1 MRSSTVARGVTTST
15 NYVLPALTLA
25 LAMALA
31 PPASFAAGGGAAS
44 PSSSGSGGGG
54 GGAAQPQTPPIP
66 LRMDLIGGCKAP
78 GNDWTTAD
86 NLELSRL
93 YNDGDWPHVQ
103 EKLNTFISKVTCEDS
118 TVSKKKPARHTF
130 PDGAPFSV
138 VFLNEALEA
147 PVLTRVLVQKPE
159 PEVFGNRV
167 AGFSL
172 YDLQLFA
179 DSRLLVTSRYQASTG
194 PNPLLAQVPSVVS
207 QLSGGIGAALKPTG
221 AVGGG
226 RAVEA
231 KAVQAKCAPG
241 QCQTIYVVHLVHLPK
256 PFKAWDSSV
265 IPQVTVSDQLS
276 SAVAVTYLLQ
286 SLADR
291 SDTSP
296 ACRKAREDAQS
307 VNAPGKIVGAVTM
320 ADGKTRVQGATVLVL
335 AVGPAQPAACGGPVA
350 KVNNSLRGAFLTGC
364 SPPLLTS
371 PVILTDLN
379 GGFQKDQLDPGQYL
393 VAASAPSTPGLGT
406 NTELVT
412 VEAGKTAPAIL
423 IPLPPASGPP
433 DPAACAKALGAAIDD
448 LMEIQALP
456 PVQKAEAIAQVEN
469 LYATYLNL
477 ASPTQLTGP
486 APPTP
491 YTLGRY
497 TRFGFSLG
505 AAVLGHPQ
513 LNTPA
518 KVTTASATTTS
529 TLLPDNPTTPL
540 TFIAFDVHWPY
551 DETRF
556 SPSFAERLRAF
567 FGVAL
572 TPDLGAVGGVGV
584 GIVRGLSIEV
594 GYSVLLAHALARGE
608 QLSSPEVILH
618 DPTPRKAVGAFFAG
632 IGYSFQ

>member
-1 MRSSTVARGVTTST
+1 MRSSFVVAGVSAST
-15 NYVLPALTLA
+15 RSVRLAVSCFA
-25 LAMALA
+25 LAFAFLLA
-31 PPASFAAGGGAAS
+31 PPALLAAGGGAAG
-44 PSSSGSGGGG
+44 PSGSGPGGG

-78 GNDWTTAD
+78 GHDWTATD

-93 YNDGDWPHVQ
+93 YNDGDWPQVQ
-103 EKLNTFISKVTCEDS
+103 EKLSKFIGKMKCDDS
-118 TVSKKKPARHTF
+118 TVPKKQPAQHEFT
-130 PDGAPFSV
+130 DGAPFSV

-167 AGFSL
+167 AGFKL
-172 YDLQLFA
+172 YDFQLFA

-207 QLSGGIGAALKPTG
+207 QLSGGIATALKPAGGGGG
-221 AVGGG
+221 AVG
-226 RAVEA
+226 AE
-231 KAVQAKCAPG
+231 AVQAKCAPG
-241 QCQTIYVVHLVHLPK
+241 QCQKIYIVHLVYLPK

-265 IPQVTVSDQLS
+265 IPQVAVSDQLS

-307 VNAPGKIVGAVTM
+307 LNAPGKIVGAVTM
-320 ADGKTRVQGATVLVL
+320 ADGKTRVQGAAVLVL

-350 KVNNSLRGAFLTGC
+350 KVNDSLRGAFLTGC

-371 PVILTDLN
+371 PTIVTDSN
-379 GGFQKDQLDPGQYL
+379 GDFEKDKLDPGQYL
-393 VAASAPSTPGLGT
+393 VVASAPSTPSLGT
-406 NTELVT
+406 NTALVT

-448 LMEIQALP
+448 LMGIQALP

-469 LYATYLNL
+469 LYGTYLNL

-486 APPTP
+486 APPTA
-491 YTLGRY
+491 YTLGRF

-505 AAVLGHPQ
+505 TAALGHPQ

-518 KVTTASATTTS
+518 KVTTSATATS
-529 TLLPDNPTTPL
+529 KLLPDNPTTPL
-540 TFIAFDVHWPY
+540 TFIAFDIHWPY

-556 SPSFAERLRAF
+556 SPSFAERSRAF

-572 TPDLGAVGGVGV
+572 TPDLGVVGGVGV
-584 GIVRGLSIEV
+584 GIVRGLSVEV
-594 GYSVLLAHALARGE
+594 GYSVLLAHTLARGE